1 MALIISGLGVTSA
14 VGQGKDAFAAALM
27 EGRHAFSVMVRPG
40 RQRQTS
46 FLGAEIASLQLPASI
61 PSRAVRTASFSA
73 QAALATLSEAW
84 HDARL
89 DAIDPAR
96 IGLFVG
102 GTNLQQREL
111 VQTHEAYGERLDF
124 LRPSYGMAFL
134 DTDVCGLCSE
144 VFGIRGFAYT
154 VGGASASGHVAV
166 LQALQAVQSGAV
178 DVCIAVGALM
188 DLSYFECQGL
198 RALGAMGS
206 DRFAGD
212 PACACRPFD
221 EARDG
226 FIFGECC
233 GAVVVERAGARDVDP
248 YAVVSGWATVMDTN
262 RNPDPSLDGEIAVI
276 EKALAGAGWRAADVD
291 YVNPHG
297 SGSVIGDE
305 TELRALAACG
315 LGHARINATK
325 SIVGHGL
332 SAAGTVEI
340 AATLLQMKAA
350 RLHPTRNLDR
360 PIADAAWVR
369 ETAEPHA
376 MQHALNLSLGFGGI
390 NTAICLSKS

>member
-27 EGRHAFSVMVRPG
+27 EGRHAFSVMARPG

-61 PSRAVRTASFSA
+61 PPRAVRTASFSA

-188 DLSYFECQGL
+188 DLSYFECQGF

-212 PACACRPFD
+212 PARACRPFD

-276 EKALAGAGWRAADVD
+276 ARALASAGWRAADVD

-350 RLHPTRNLDR
+350 RLHPTRNLER

-376 MQHALNLSLGFGGI
+376 MRHALNLSLGFGGI

>member
-27 EGRHAFSVMVRPG
+27 EGRHAFSVMARPG

-212 PACACRPFD
+212 PARACRPFD

-276 EKALAGAGWRAADVD
+276 ARALASAGWRAADVD

-350 RLHPTRNLDR
+350 RLHPTRNLER

-369 ETAEPHA
+369 ETSEPHD